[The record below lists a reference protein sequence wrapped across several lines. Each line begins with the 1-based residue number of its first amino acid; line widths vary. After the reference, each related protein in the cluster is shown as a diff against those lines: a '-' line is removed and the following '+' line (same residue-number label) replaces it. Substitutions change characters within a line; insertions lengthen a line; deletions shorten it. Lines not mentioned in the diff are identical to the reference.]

1 MHFYRTVQTI
11 AATAALGVFAYM
23 GTLSPAQA
31 QAQKNWK
38 AREEYGVVLTGPKLE
53 VDRRATDEL
62 RESMRRNRK
71 APKLFDF
78 GERRANASTR
88 AVAMV

>member
-1 MHFYRTVQTI
+1 MSTNDTFLAVFLGSKNS
-11 AATAALGVFAYM
+11 AKWAEWNALSE
-23 GTLSPAQA
+23 TER
-31 QAQKNWK
+31 K